1 MRSTMMLIIVGN
13 AFCFLSSF
21 SLVST
26 VFGLSVF
33 TSFSNFVSCSLA
45 GSFPGIILNKCE

>member
-21 SLVST
+21 PWSVLFSACLFVT
-26 VFGLSVF
+26 LLSNV
-33 TSFSNFVSCSLA
+33 VSCSLA
-45 GSFPGIILNKCE
+45 GSFAGIILNKCE